1 MTVPMGVVPQIDL
14 VVVGSYSYDH
24 LSNPIHGEGWSIGG
38 SGAYASL
45 GAALNG
51 ARVGWIGFMPMSIA
65 DEDVAVIGSKIDLA
79 GMRRELDADIR
90 FDIEYDHDWNATYR
104 VDGVDPEARL
114 SFADFPTVYESA
126 RGIHLCAVARVGIQ
140 LEFVAGIRER
150 HLPMLL
156 SASTARRSIKT
167 ERESVIALLQQ
178 VELFMLNQEEAMLL
192 TQQSSLDDACRE
204 LENLAGETTICIT
217 RGEKG
222 VIILAQ
228 GNRHSLPVFPVQ
240 VKDTTGAGDTFSG
253 SFAATYLKSR
263 DVSEAAIC
271 GICTASLT
279 VEDWGIHAL
288 MRAKPSDI
296 AARVQHYR
304 KMMMQTQ
311 PLTG

>member
-1 MTVPMGVVPQIDL
+1 MTVAAQETSQVDL

-24 LSNPIHGEGWSIGG
+24 LSNPVHGEEWSIGG

-45 GAALNG
+45 GAALNN
-51 ARVGWIGFMPMSIA
+51 ARVGWIGFMPVSIT
-65 DEDVAVIGSKIDLA
+65 DHDVAVIGSKINLA
-79 GMRRELDADIR
+79 GMRREPDADIR

-104 VDGVDPEARL
+104 VDGADPETRL
-114 SFADFPTVYESA
+114 SFADFPAVYEAA

-150 HLPMLL
+150 GLSMLL

-192 TQQSSLDDACRE
+192 TQQFSLEVACHD
-204 LENLAGETTICIT
+204 LERLAPETTICVT
-217 RGEKG
+217 RGEFG
-222 VIILAQ
+222 VIILAR
-228 GNRHSLPVFPVQ
+228 GKRHSLPAYLAQ

-253 SFAATYLKSR
+253 SFAAAYLQSR
-263 DVSEAAIC
+263 DISEAAIH
-271 GICTASLT
+271 GICTASMT

-288 MRAKPSDI
+288 MRATPADI
-296 AARVQHYR
+296 ATRAQHYR
-304 KMMMQTQ
+304 KTILQPQT
-311 PLTG
+311 LTG